1 MIQNRKRIYPI
12 ATIKFMSSILIIF
25 HHFHQCFGTGKMN
38 IKFYGGEYLHLEN
51 IVELFF
57 LISGLMMGRNNL
69 KNSEKSFE
77 SFYFPKLFRLM
88 PMSAI
93 SIFIFSLL
101 EFINFNI
108 TGKWW
113 MGIVPTFWGILRGC
127 LLIFKGGPIL
137 ENGINLNN
145 PLWYICVLLI
155 CYNIYWL
162 IIWIA
167 LKLKIT
173 PKYMF
178 IIMIMIGI
186 SVLTYNFNLP
196 FLNYYSGRGYMSF
209 FTGVIF
215 TDVFEWFEDN
225 YRDKKVI
232 FIPEL
237 IILFFIMSTVLNPQ
251 LFIADGQNYL
261 VVFLFFP
268 SLILTMV
275 FSEFSQKLFNYKFF
289 ETLGKISFEMYV
301 WHFPLFLFINICY
314 EYMKI
319 EIETTWSIMFT
330 VLLLIIV
337 FSTCTYLVERK
348 ITLIIEK
355 NIKVKYNLKVHRS

>member
-1 MIQNRKRIYPI
+1 MEQNIKRIYPI
-12 ATIKFMSSILIIF
+12 DTIKFISSILIIF
-25 HHFHQCFGTGKMN
+25 HHFHQCFGTGKMS

-57 LISGLMMGRNNL
+57 LISGLMMGINNL
-69 KNSEKSFE
+69 KNSKKSFE

-88 PMSAI
+88 PMSTI
-93 SIFIFSLL
+93 SIFTFSLL
-101 EFINFNI
+101 AFINFNI

-162 IIWIA
+162 ILWIA
-167 LKLKIT
+167 LRLKIT
-173 PKYMF
+173 PKYLF

-215 TDVFEWFEDN
+215 ADIFKWFENN
-225 YRDKKVI
+225 YKKKKYI
-232 FIPEL
+232 FIPES
-237 IILFFIMSTVLNPQ
+237 IILFFIILTVLIPQ
-251 LFIADGQNYL
+251 LFIVDGQNYL
-261 VVFLFFP
+261 LVFLFFP
-268 SLILTMV
+268 SLILTIV
-275 FSEFSQKLFNYKFF
+275 FSEFSQKLFDYKIF
-289 ETLGKISFEMYV
+289 EKLGKISFEIYV
-301 WHFPLFLFINICY
+301 WHFPVFLFINICY
-314 EYMKI
+314 ECMKI
-319 EIETTWSIMFT
+319 EIETTWYIMLVVLFLIIMFS
-330 VLLLIIV
+330 I
-337 FSTCTYLVERK
+337 CTYVVERK
-348 ITLIIEK
+348 ITLILEK
-355 NIKVKYNLKVHRS
+355 KIKIK